1 MNVPEHNTNNI
12 DLSGIKVRF
21 SQRGKGKSL
30 LLLHGGEGSFEDKNF
45 FDLLSRHFNVIAPTH
60 PGFGGTLIPDHFDH
74 IDDLVFLYL
83 DFLDHL
89 DLQEVVLIGF
99 SLGGWIAAEIAIRN
113 DSRLSQLILVDAVGV
128 KVGGR
133 EERDIADVF
142 ALSYEPL
149 IDLTFHNTSLAPS
162 LETISEEELQIIAAN
177 RTALGVYTWEPYM
190 HNPKLARRLHRIKV
204 QTDFIWGRSDRIVSI
219 DYGKI
224 YCSMIKN
231 AKMTILENAGHLPHF
246 EIPDVFV
253 DTVFNMV
260 KK

>member
-1 MNVPEHNTNNI
+1 ME
-12 DLSGIKVRF
+12 F
-21 SQRGKGKSL
+21 
-30 LLLHGGEGSFEDKNF
+30 
-45 FDLLSRHFNVIAPTH
+45 
-60 PGFGGTLIPDHFDH
+60 
-74 IDDLVFLYL
+74 
-83 DFLDHL
+83 
-89 DLQEVVLIGF
+89 
-99 SLGGWIAAEIAIRN
+99 
-113 DSRLSQLILVDAVGV
+113 
-128 KVGGR
+128 
-133 EERDIADVF
+133 
-142 ALSYEPL
+142 
-149 IDLTFHNTSLAPS
+149 
-162 LETISEEELQIIAAN
+162 QIIAAN

-219 DYGKI
+219 DYGKN